1 MKAASSLCVCMY
13 VFAGGVHPRRLMR
26 ATTNGPQNM
35 SSNKLARI
43 EIINAIREA
52 RTFDSVVILFG
63 PTLLIYEFY
72 PGGPCNPSIFRE
84 ESKFSSCVII
94 MFLFIPF
101 SCRTNRSQVFTIL

>member
-1 MKAASSLCVCMY
+1 
-13 VFAGGVHPRRLMR
+13 MR

-63 PTLLIYEFY
+63 PTLLIYYEFY
-72 PGGPCNPSIFRE
+72 PGGPCNPSI
-84 ESKFSSCVII
+84 
-94 MFLFIPF
+94 
-101 SCRTNRSQVFTIL
+101 

>member
-1 MKAASSLCVCMY
+1 
-13 VFAGGVHPRRLMR
+13 MR

-63 PTLLIYEFY
+63 PTLLIYY
-72 PGGPCNPSIFRE
+72 MSSILVVLATRAYSERNQNFHL
-84 ESKFSSCVII
+84 V
-94 MFLFIPF
+94 L
-101 SCRTNRSQVFTIL
+101 